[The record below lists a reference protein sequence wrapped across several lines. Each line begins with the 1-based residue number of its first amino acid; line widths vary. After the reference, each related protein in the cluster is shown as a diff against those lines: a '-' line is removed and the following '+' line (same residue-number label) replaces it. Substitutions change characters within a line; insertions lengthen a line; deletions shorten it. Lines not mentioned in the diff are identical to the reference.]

1 MLGVVSICMIGTG
14 GGDDITEEKIEEIK
28 DQSGV
33 ECYCALAFYVRSIL
47 GDLE

>member
-1 MLGVVSICMIGTG
+1 MLGVVSICMIGIE
-14 GGDDITEEKIEEIK
+14 GGDDIIEEKIEEIK

-33 ECYCALAFYVRSIL
+33 ECYCVFVFYVRSIL